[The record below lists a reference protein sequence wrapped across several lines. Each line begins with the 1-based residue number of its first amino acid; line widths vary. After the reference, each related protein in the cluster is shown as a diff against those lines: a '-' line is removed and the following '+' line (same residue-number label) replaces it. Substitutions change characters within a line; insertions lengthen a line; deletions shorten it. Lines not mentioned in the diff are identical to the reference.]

1 MAILANS
8 TVRTVVQLVL
18 AVVILVLGY
27 LLYETIAGPQRV
39 FQQEQAI
46 TDTSRQR
53 MDYLRRALTAYQREY
68 GGYPASLDSLA
79 QVIQT
84 DSLFVARR
92 DSIFQVVER
101 GQVPPVDSLVRSA
114 RGPRFEYAAVRDT
127 TGQWV
132 YLLRDPVTGDSIG
145 TRDATRATGLRNV
158 ASWE

>member
-8 TVRTVVQLVL
+8 TARTAIQLVL

-27 LLYETIAGPQRV
+27 VLYETIAGPQRV
-39 FQQEQAI
+39 FQREQAI

-53 MDYLRRALTAYQREY
+53 MDFLRRALSAYQREY
-68 GGYPASLDSLA
+68 GGYPSTLDSLG
-79 QVIQT
+79 QVIRT

-92 DSIFQVVER
+92 DSIFQLPQGREL
-101 GQVPPVDSLVRSA
+101 PPVDSLLRSA
-114 RGPRFEYAAVRDT
+114 RGPRFHYEAVRDT
-127 TGQWV
+127 AGVWV

-145 TRDATRATGLRNV
+145 TSDPGRATGLRNV